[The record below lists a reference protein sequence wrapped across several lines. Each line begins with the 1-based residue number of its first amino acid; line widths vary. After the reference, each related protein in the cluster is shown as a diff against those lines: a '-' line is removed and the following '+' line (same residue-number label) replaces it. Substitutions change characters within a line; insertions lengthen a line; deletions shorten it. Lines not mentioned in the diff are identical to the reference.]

1 MSKTIWQ
8 KKLGGSLKIYQRE
21 RSKFIWV
28 SFYVSPSFSSNGLYR
43 KSLKPITSKTDGAN
57 EAKRLFRT
65 FDFDKFNS
73 KRLETTLNETALKAI
88 NQRIAH
94 YKLKNR
100 MKEIE
105 RGMKVKNTGDSE
117 MTRYVKELK
126 PYLGN
131 IPIND
136 RDQIQKTVDEL
147 VDKWTSIGN
156 EDGTILTGNTITK
169 YLNLIQVICKQGV
182 GDGMLNLTIKNPP
195 VDRRSNARPS
205 YRMTDLQKITNRTLK
220 IYELNNDPM
229 YLELY
234 VYLQFIISST
244 TRYGSETISLKAHQM
259 KLLHTKED
267 IAFIKVM
274 VGTTK
279 TKKEFT
285 YQTDP
290 YFMKKYGEYVN
301 ERFKQYAPND
311 YFFFNSDKRSRNQ
324 INNWVQDAFVRIAKE
339 VDVYYFNGKGRPMTS
354 IRHIQMKRDMNDG
367 NSIDKVAKKFN
378 TSPTMIATH
387 YDHDTDDDN
396 VIKDYEKYYAK
407 RINKV
412 KSSRN

>member
-8 KKLGGSLKIYQRE
+8 KKLGSSLKIYLQE
-21 RSKFIWV
+21 RSKYIQV

-43 KSLKPITSKTDGAN
+43 KSLKPITSKTEGKK
-57 EAKRLFRT
+57 EAIRIWKA
-65 FDFDKFNS
+65 FDFDKYDI
-73 KRLETTLNETALKAI
+73 KRLETTFNETAIKAI
-88 NQRIAH
+88 TQRIQH

-100 MKEIE
+100 KKEIE
-105 RGMKVKNTGDSE
+105 RGMEVKNTGDSE
-117 MTRYVKELK
+117 MARYEKELK

-131 IPIND
+131 IPMND
-136 RDQIQKTVDEL
+136 RDQIQLEVDSL
-147 VDKWTSIGN
+147 VDKWTTIGN
-156 EDGTILTGNTITK
+156 EDGTILSGNTITK

-182 GDGMLNLTIKNPP
+182 ADGLLSLTIKNPP
-195 VDRRSNARPS
+195 VDRRSNARPA
-205 YRMTDLQKITNRTLK
+205 YRMTDLQKITNRVMK
-220 IYELNNDPM
+220 KYELNNDPM

-259 KLLHTKED
+259 KLLYTTSD
-267 IAFIKVM
+267 IPFIKVM

-279 TKKEFT
+279 TQKEFT

-290 YFMKKYGEYVN
+290 YFMTKYGDYVKD
-301 ERFKQYAPND
+301 RFKSYGSND
-311 YFFFNSDKRSRNQ
+311 YFWFKDDTRDRNQ

-354 IRHIQMKRDMNDG
+354 IRHIQQKRDMNDG

-378 TSPTMIATH
+378 TSPDMIAKH

-412 KSSRN
+412 KSSRK